1 MKKLLLFL
9 FILSFYTC
17 DKTEDYNDMLPYHVV
32 DFVVNM
38 NLPQYSDLL
47 IPGQSKETPENYGV
61 KGILIYNFNG
71 NYKAFDLACP
81 HLTLSACSKM
91 FFDGSLFLNCPC
103 DDARF
108 SIYDGSPQTNGISN
122 WAREY
127 YVVKLSNSQ
136 LRITN

>member
-1 MKKLLLFL
+1 MKQLLLFL

-17 DKTEDYNDMLPYHVV
+17 DKTEDYNDVLPYRVV
-32 DFVVNM
+32 DFVADM
-38 NLPQYSDLL
+38 NLPEYVDLQ
-47 IPGQSKETPENYGV
+47 IPGQSVETDNYGL
-61 KGILIYNFNG
+61 KGIVIYNFNG

-81 HLTLSACSKM
+81 QIPLSTCSRM
-91 FFDGSLFLNCPC
+91 TFDGSLFLNCPC
-103 DDARF
+103 DEAKF
-108 SIYDGSPQTNGISN
+108 SIYDGSPQTDGVSY